1 MEYQKIANLIDRNT
15 LNQPSKFRTRNWV
28 EINDESRG
36 GYNVNSQIKFKT
48 TMLKSSLCD
57 YSDAYILV
65 KGTIT
70 VNNTAAQGAAANNT
84 NKKVIFKNCTPFT
97 NCISEINNTQIDN
110 AKDIDIVMPMYNLIE
125 YSDNYVKT
133 TGSLWQYCK
142 DIPARNDNDQIIVFD
157 VNNVTDSFNFKVNI
171 TGQTGNDGTKDVE
184 IMVPLKYL
192 SNFWRI
198 LEMPLINC
206 EVNLILT
213 WSSTCVLIA
222 TGIQNQNAT
231 FAITDTKLYIP
242 VVTLS
247 TQENT
252 KFLQQLKSGFKR
264 VINSNKYLSKPE
276 LLAQNPNFNHFVEPS
291 FQGVNS
297 LFVLAFENDDDRT
310 SDGQYYLPTVEIKD
324 YNIMIN
330 GENFFDQPIKNNKV
344 TYDNIRKIATGQGD
358 DYTTGCLLNY
368 PYFANTY
375 KIIAVDLSKQQALDA
390 DPRAIQQINFTANL
404 DRAGNTRVYFI
415 FKEAKE
421 TILDFS
427 QGTVKVL

>member
-1 MEYQKIANLIDRNT
+1 MEYQKRVNLIDDNAS
-15 LNQPSKFRTRNWV
+15 NQPSKFRTRNFV

-36 GYNVNSQIKFKT
+36 AYNLNSQIKFKT

-65 KGTIT
+65 KGTIS
-70 VNNTAAQGAAANNT
+70 VNNTAAAGAGANNI
-84 NKKVIFKNCTPFT
+84 NKKVIFKNCAPFN

-125 YSDNYVKT
+125 YSDNYAKS

-142 DIPARNDNDQIIVFD
+142 DIPARNDNDEIIIFD
-157 VNNVTDSFNFKVNI
+157 VNNVTDSFNLKVKF
-171 TGQTGNDGTKDVE
+171 TGQTGNGGTENVE
-184 IMVPLKYL
+184 IMVPRKYL
-192 SNFWRI
+192 SNFWRT

-213 WSSTCVLIA
+213 WSSTCVLIS
-222 TGIQNQNAT
+222 TGIPNQAAT

-252 KFLQQLKSGFKR
+252 KFFQQLKSGFKR
-264 VINSNKYLSKPE
+264 VINWNKYLSKPE
-276 LLAQNPNFNHFVEPS
+276 LLAQNPNLNHLVEPS
-291 FQGVNS
+291 FQGVNR

-310 SDGQYYLPTVEIKD
+310 SDDQYYLPTVEIKD

-344 TYDNIRKIATGQGD
+344 TYNNIRKIAIGQGD
-358 DYTTGCLLNY
+358 DNTTGCLLDY

-375 KIIAVDLSKQQALDA
+375 KMIAVDLS
-390 DPRAIQQINFTANL
+390 R
-404 DRAGNTRVYFI
+404 
-415 FKEAKE
+415 
-421 TILDFS
+421 
-427 QGTVKVL
+427 